1 MKRTISAS
9 LNGKAYTFD
18 EDAYQALERYLNQLN
33 RHFTNDPN
41 KTEVIADIE
50 SRIAEHFD
58 SYLKVPEQVIN
69 LDEVNRVIN
78 IMGLPKDFEP
88 SAGADES
95 TTGTYS
101 KLYRD
106 IDNRILGGVCSGM
119 GHYWKADPVLF
130 RLLFFLL
137 ALWGGLGV
145 LIYLVLWVVTPPAVT
160 PLQKNEMKGDKW

>member
-9 LNGKAYTFD
+9 LNGKAYILD
-18 EDAYQALERYLNQLN
+18 EDAYQALDRYLNQLN

-69 LDEVNRVIN
+69 IDEVNRVIN
-78 IMGLPKDFEP
+78 IMGMPKDFEA
-88 SAGADES
+88 SSVVNES
-95 TTGTYS
+95 KSETYS

-145 LIYLVLWVVTPPAVT
+145 LIYLVLWIVTPPAIT
-160 PLQKNEMKGDKW
+160 PLQKSEMKGDRW